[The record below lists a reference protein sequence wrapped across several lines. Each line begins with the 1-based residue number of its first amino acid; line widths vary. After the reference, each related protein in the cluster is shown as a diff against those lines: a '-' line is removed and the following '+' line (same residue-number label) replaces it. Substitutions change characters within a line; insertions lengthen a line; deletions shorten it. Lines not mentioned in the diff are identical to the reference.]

1 MEEPLYLLCLLL
13 QKLGLPSGEHF
24 YVHAHP
30 EGSLFADLF
39 HLKLEYLVAPHMVY
53 GYLTLAIILVLALAG
68 ARRGE
73 FIPSGLQNFWEFVM
87 EILYNFT
94 RENLPDPRH
103 LKRDVFPLVF
113 PLIVYF
119 ALFIG
124 ISNFMGLIPGFACP
138 TANINVTLGL
148 TLITIVYYHILGIWF
163 HGPGYIKHFL
173 GPIKWLAP
181 LMFFIEVFSHLGRV
195 ISLSVRLFANMYS
208 KELLVG
214 ILLFLAGKY
223 LAPLPILLL
232 GVVVAFVQMLIFIAL
247 SLAYFAGAVEEAH

>member
-13 QKLGLPSGEHF
+13 QKLGLPSGERF
-24 YVHAHP
+24 YHHAHP
-30 EGSLFADLF
+30 EDSIAGGLFQF
-39 HLKLEYLVAPHMVY
+39 KLEYLVAPHMVY
-53 GYLTLAIILVLALAG
+53 GYLAILIIVVLALLG
-68 ARRGE
+68 TRRRE
-73 FIPSGLQNFWEFVM
+73 FIPSGLQNFWELVI
-87 EILYNFT
+87 ETLYNFT
-94 RENLPDPRH
+94 RENLPDPKH
-103 LKRDVFPLVF
+103 LKRDVFPMVF
-113 PLIVYF
+113 PLIVMF

-138 TANINVTLGL
+138 TANINTTLGL
-148 TLITIVYYHILGIWF
+148 TLITIVYYHILGLWF

-181 LMFFIEVFSHLGRV
+181 LMFFIEIFSHLGRI

-208 KELLVG
+208 KELLVS
-214 ILLFLAGKY
+214 ILLLLAGKY

-247 SLAYFAGAVEEAH
+247 SLAYFSGAVEEGH